1 MDIPVIEALLAE
13 HFPDAHIEAESEGS
27 HLSLVV
33 VSEVFS
39 GLSRVKKQQKVL
51 AVLNEKISSGE
62 VHAVNIKTLTPD
74 QWQA

>member
-1 MDIPVIEALLAE
+1 MDIPAIEALLAE
-13 HFPDAHIEAESEGS
+13 HFPGAHIEAESEGS

-39 GLSRVKKQQKVL
+39 GLSPVKKQQKVL